1 MVELRFWQIIVENIY
16 WKLVRNWQM
25 IRVLVIRN
33 NLSNLDLWSNFVQTA
48 NIMQQNCSTWEVV
61 KTVKTT
67 QIKTNPNHLFDLA
80 RSQKRKSNLDWTM
93 ENKAFVGLG
102 SCDNA
107 QTERF
112 NVSRFILLYQFIVTW
127 VILLYASSLWIDL
140 SYCTRII
147 VTRVILLY

>member
-33 NLSNLDLWSNFVQTA
+33 NLSNLDLWSNFVKTA
-48 NIMQQNCSTWEVV
+48 KIMEQNCSTWEVV
-61 KTVKTT
+61 KTVKSTH
-67 QIKTNPNHLFDLA
+67 IKPKPKNLFNLA
-80 RSQKRKSNLDWTM
+80 CSQKRKFNLDWTM

-112 NVSRFILLYQFIVTW
+112 NVSRVILLYQFYCDLSNLTVFKF
-127 VILLYASSLWIDL
+127 VMNRRILLYQD
-140 SYCTRII
+140 YCD
-147 VTRVILLY
+147 